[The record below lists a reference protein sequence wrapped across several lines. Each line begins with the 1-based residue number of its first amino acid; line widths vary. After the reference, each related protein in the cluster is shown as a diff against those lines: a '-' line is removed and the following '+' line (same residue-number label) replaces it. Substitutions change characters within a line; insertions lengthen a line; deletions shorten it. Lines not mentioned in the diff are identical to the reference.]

1 MGTRH
6 LICVVSNGEYKVA
19 QYGQWDGYPSGQ
31 GSSILRFLQSDQLA
45 AFKENLPKC
54 SWISEDDIAKYW
66 SEFGVNIREN
76 GSVSY
81 EIYNKFSAKYP
92 QLSRDTGADVLKVI
106 ASAPDGVKLRN
117 DYDFSRDSLF
127 CEWAY
132 VIDFDK
138 NTFEVY
144 QGFNEK
150 PLDKSE
156 RFYSEVLTRYS
167 SNNTYYPVKLLTS
180 FDLSNLPSE
189 DEFLKVCEPPEDEDE
204 EEAVATTATAS

>member
-31 GSSILRFLQSDQLA
+31 GLRILKFLQSDQLA

-54 SWISEDDIAKYW
+54 SWASEEDIANYW
-66 SEFGVNIREN
+66 SEFGVDIRKN

-81 EIYNKFSAKYP
+81 EIYNKFSDKYP
-92 QLSRDTGADVLKVI
+92 QLSRDTGADILKVI
-106 ASAPDGVKLRN
+106 ASAPNGVKLRN
-117 DYDFSRDSLF
+117 EYDFSRDSLF

-144 QGFNEK
+144 QGFNET

-156 RFYSEVLTRYS
+156 RFYSEVLVKYN
-167 SNNTYYPVKLLTS
+167 SNNTYYPVKLFTS

-189 DEFLKVCEPPEDEDE
+189 DEFLKVCEPPDDEDE
-204 EEAVATTATAS
+204 

>member
-45 AFKENLPKC
+45 AFKESLPKC

-76 GSVSY
+76 SSVSY
-81 EIYNKFSAKYP
+81 EIYNKFSEKHP

-106 ASAPDGVKLRN
+106 ASAPNGVKLRN

-156 RFYSEVLTRYS
+156 RFYSEVLVKYS
-167 SNNTYYPVKLLTS
+167 SDNTYYPVKLLTS

-204 EEAVATTATAS
+204 EAVATSATAS

>member
-31 GSSILRFLQSDQLA
+31 GLSILNFLHSDQLA

-76 GSVSY
+76 GSISY
-81 EIYNKFSAKYP
+81 EIYNKFSAKHP

-156 RFYSEVLTRYS
+156 RFYSEVLTQYS
-167 SNNTYYPVKLLTS
+167 YNNTYYPVKLLTS

-204 EEAVATTATAS
+204 EAVATPATAS

>member
-31 GSSILRFLQSDQLA
+31 GLSILNFLQSDQLV

-81 EIYNKFSAKYP
+81 EIYNKFSDKYP

-144 QGFNEK
+144 QGFNDK

-156 RFYSEVLTRYS
+156 RFYSEVLTQYS

-204 EEAVATTATAS
+204 EAVATPATAS

>member
-31 GSSILRFLQSDQLA
+31 GSSILRFLQSDQLV

-54 SWISEDDIAKYW
+54 SWISEEDIAKYW
-66 SEFGVNIREN
+66 SEFGVNISEN
-76 GSVSY
+76 SSVSY
-81 EIYNKFSAKYP
+81 EIYNKFSERHP

-106 ASAPDGVKLRN
+106 ASAPNGVKLRN

-156 RFYSEVLTRYS
+156 RFYSEVLVKYS

-204 EEAVATTATAS
+204 EAVATPATAS

>member
-45 AFKENLPKC
+45 AFKENLTKC
-54 SWISEDDIAKYW
+54 SWISEEDIAKYW

-81 EIYNKFSAKYP
+81 EIYNKFSAKHP

-156 RFYSEVLTRYS
+156 RFYSEVLTQYS